1 MTEIAEHEARLAA
14 ALDRIED
21 AVSWVEARAPGGAAP
36 DAEEVASL
44 RAALDGERAAKAQLI
59 ERVGALRDKQET
71 VVAGL
76 ERRVAQL
83 GEDLERAT
91 TDLARQAVLVADLT
105 EANRALREAVAAGE
119 TDGAAVNRAM
129 AADLAALQALRAT
142 ERAEIDSVLGEVRRL
157 IGEGADA

>member
-21 AVSWVEARAPGGAAP
+21 AVSWVEARETGAAAP
-36 DAEEVASL
+36 AADEVAGL
-44 RAALDGERAAKAQLI
+44 RAALEAERAAKAQLI

-76 ERRVAQL
+76 ERRVAEL
-83 GEDLERAT
+83 GEELDRSAA
-91 TDLARQAVLVADLT
+91 DLARQTALVEQLT
-105 EANRALREAVAAGE
+105 EANRTLREAATSGEAAG
-119 TDGAAVNRAM
+119 AAIDRAM
-129 AADLAALQALRAT
+129 AADLAALEAVRAM

-157 IGEGADA
+157 IGEAADA